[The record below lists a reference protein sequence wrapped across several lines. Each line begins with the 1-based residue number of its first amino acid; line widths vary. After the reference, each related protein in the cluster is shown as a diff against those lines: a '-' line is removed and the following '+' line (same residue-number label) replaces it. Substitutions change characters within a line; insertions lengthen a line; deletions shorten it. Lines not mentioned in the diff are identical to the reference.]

1 MVRTQPEEIGEP
13 RALESG
19 LTQQA
24 GFDFLERGPWAADMT
39 IEQVGSVGEIIG
51 AAATVAT
58 LAYLAVQI
66 RQNNRLVAASI
77 ADSSRDSMNELARI
91 LGANP
96 EATRVY
102 AAGVQDPS
110 SLSLQEMVQFDSL
123 CHLALNALHQRFES
137 GLDLDEGNFV
147 NLSNPGFRTYWGR
160 QAETYPED
168 FRRLVSEAI
177 AER

>member
-1 MVRTQPEEIGEP
+1 
-13 RALESG
+13 
-19 LTQQA
+19 
-24 GFDFLERGPWAADMT
+24 MT
-39 IEQVGSVGEIIG
+39 IEQLGSVGEIIG
-51 AAATVAT
+51 AAATVAM

-96 EATRVY
+96 EAARVY

-110 SLSLQEMVQFDSL
+110 SLSLQETIQFDSL

-137 GLDLDEGNFV
+137 GLDLADDWNFA
-147 NLSNPGFRTYWGR
+147 NLSNAGFRTYWGR
-160 QAETYPED
+160 QSETYPED
-168 FRRLVSEAI
+168 FRRIVSEALQRGATAAPQSI
-177 AER
+177 AADTS

>member
-1 MVRTQPEEIGEP
+1 
-13 RALESG
+13 
-19 LTQQA
+19 
-24 GFDFLERGPWAADMT
+24 MT
-39 IEQVGSVGEIIG
+39 IEQLGSVGEIIG
-51 AAATVAT
+51 AAATVAM

-96 EATRVY
+96 EAARVY

-110 SLSLQEMVQFDSL
+110 SLSLQETIQFDSL

-137 GLDLDEGNFV
+137 GLDLADDWNFA
-147 NLSNPGFRTYWGR
+147 NLSNAGFRTYWGR
-160 QAETYPED
+160 QSETYPED
-168 FRRLVSEAI
+168 FRRLVSEALQSG
-177 AER
+177 ATAAQQSAAADTS

>member
-1 MVRTQPEEIGEP
+1 
-13 RALESG
+13 
-19 LTQQA
+19 
-24 GFDFLERGPWAADMT
+24 MT
-39 IEQVGSVGEIIG
+39 IEQPGSVGEIIG
-51 AAATVAT
+51 AAATVAM

-96 EATRVY
+96 EAARVY

-110 SLSLQEMVQFDSL
+110 SLSLQETVQFDSL

-137 GLDLDEGNFV
+137 GLDLADEWNFA
-147 NLSNPGFRTYWGR
+147 NITNAGFRTYWSR
-160 QAETYPED
+160 QSDAYPEE
-168 FRRLVSEAI
+168 FRRLVSEALQRG
-177 AER
+177 ATAAQSAAADAS